1 MARLI
6 VGCSLVF
13 VYLFP
18 AILSLPSLRPD
29 FLSLTAPST
38 LQLNTTHH
46 NVTRLLGDT
55 LDCIRKPRM
64 FPIDVHICRPIME
77 RLLQLP
83 NPEVDRIY
91 PGSTTQ
97 LGGTPCYVQLKR
109 AWGDTVMRLSM
120 EDVVLAAND
129 ILERCDRY
137 QGAGWAQFFPK
148 LPWYLLV
155 YGDVR

>member
-1 MARLI
+1 MARLT

-13 VYLFP
+13 VYIIP

-46 NVTRLLGDT
+46 NVTRLLGDS

-64 FPIDVHICRPIME
+64 FPIDKNICKPIMD
-77 RLLQLP
+77 RLLRSP
-83 NPEVDRIY
+83 DPGMDRIY
-91 PGSTTQ
+91 PSSTTQ
-97 LGGTPCYVQLKR
+97 LGGTPCYLQLKR
-109 AWGDTVMRLSM
+109 AWGESVMRLSM
-120 EDVVLAAND
+120 EELVLAAND
-129 ILERCDRY
+129 VLERCDRF
-137 QGAGWAQFFPK
+137 QGAGWVQFFPH